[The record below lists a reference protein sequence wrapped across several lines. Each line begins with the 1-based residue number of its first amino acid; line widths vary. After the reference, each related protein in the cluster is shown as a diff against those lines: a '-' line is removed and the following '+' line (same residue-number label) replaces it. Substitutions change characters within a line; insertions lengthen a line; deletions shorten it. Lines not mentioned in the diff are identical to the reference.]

1 MLDRHVEFYL
11 EGIKCQKC
19 VDKIAASLE
28 KDKVEFNLTADLNVG
43 TIQINF
49 NKAQTSTLRL
59 KSQIRELGFH
69 VKKIELIA

>member
-28 KDKVEFNLTADLNVG
+28 KDRVEFNITADINVDS
-43 TIQINF
+43 IKINF

-59 KSQIRELGFH
+59 KDQIRELGFL